1 MTNATQPK
9 PNPLPAILVYGTP
22 SGPALTQA
30 SWFRA
35 EDKEAVKA
43 AAKELKF
50 SVIELHTDADRA
62 LAAGA
67 HEGVLKGSGRMIVG
81 SVSAEVYRR
90 IEEHVRKGAGAP
102 DPSQPDD
109 AAAATTQIRVR
120 TKQEPD
126 RSRPIG
132 DRQTRPR
139 QCAQSLGGVAGRRE
153 GSGRL
158 LEREARVRGLLA
170 RDRQADRERRVHPR
184 VVRGARIP
192 GLQERGRTTSPSC
205 TPSSASRASSA
216 RMSVATIIIFHAWG
230 GLRVAPLL
238 PRMPNR
244 RAPSQPQPQETEA
257 MTSTTVTTAERIRA
271 LNDAFRRTFVGG
283 AVMITAG
290 VEAMPLE
297 QRRSLLQKV
306 RAFDAFTDD
315 NDPHGEHDF
324 GAIDEGGVRCF
335 WKIDCYDRATE
346 FGSPDPTDPAVTTR
360 VLTIMRA
367 DEY

>member
-1 MTNATQPK
+1 MTNPTQPK
-9 PNPLPAILVYGTP
+9 PNPVPAILVYGTP

-43 AAKELKF
+43 AAEELKF

-102 DPSQPDD
+102 DASQPDN
-109 AAAATTQIRVR
+109 AAATT
-120 TKQEPD
+120 TKSASEQNKNIAP
-126 RSRPIG
+126 SRPIG

-139 QCAQSLGGVAGRRE
+139 QCAQSLGGVAGRGE

-170 RDRQADRERRVHPR
+170 RHRQADRERRVHPR
-184 VVRGARIP
+184 VVRRAGIS
-192 GLQERGRTTSPSC
+192 GVQERGRKMSPSR

-216 RMSVATIIIFHAWG
+216 
-230 GLRVAPLL
+230 
-238 PRMPNR
+238 
-244 RAPSQPQPQETEA
+244 
-257 MTSTTVTTAERIRA
+257 
-271 LNDAFRRTFVGG
+271 
-283 AVMITAG
+283 
-290 VEAMPLE
+290 
-297 QRRSLLQKV
+297 
-306 RAFDAFTDD
+306 
-315 NDPHGEHDF
+315 GE
-324 GAIDEGGVRCF
+324 
-335 WKIDCYDRATE
+335 
-346 FGSPDPTDPAVTTR
+346 
-360 VLTIMRA
+360 
-367 DEY
+367 